1 MLEEKLL
8 CHCISFCSFLL
19 KYRLEFFLNPG
30 LAFLCK
36 HKCCPVGKFAVIA
49 CLAILQAL
57 RINRISFVRMCLY
70 QASDLVS
77 LQPDSNITPESVHK
91 VNKDLSMDNLLIN
104 Y

>member
-8 CHCISFCSFLL
+8 CHSISFFSFLL
-19 KYRLEFFLNPG
+19 KYRLKFLLNPG

-57 RINRISFVRMCLY
+57 RINRISFVRMLFIPGFGFGFL
-70 QASDLVS
+70 AAG
-77 LQPDSNITPESVHK
+77 EH
-91 VNKDLSMDNLLIN
+91 DNA
-104 Y
+104 